1 MVFMSEKEQL
11 RKALKEKR
19 KNLSAAEV
27 DEKSTLVTEIFLE
40 SDVYKKASTIMLYM
54 PIRNEVDTGKIISKG
69 FADGKK
75 LVFPVTD
82 RESGIITPYFADGKT
97 EFKKGA
103 FSVPEPSL
111 REKMRLE
118 EIDVVLVPGIGFD
131 YFGNRIG
138 FGKGCYDMLLCKCNA
153 LKIGVCY
160 EFQLLEKIP
169 YDEHDIKMDY
179 ILTETG
185 FRKTRD

>member
-1 MVFMSEKEQL
+1 MNAKEQL

-27 DEKSTLVTEIFLE
+27 DEKSRLVTEIFLKN
-40 SDVYKKASTIMLYM
+40 DAYKNASTIMLYM
-54 PIRNEVDTGKIISKG
+54 PIQNEVDTGRIISK
-69 FADGKK
+69 ALEDGKS

-82 RESGIITPYFADGKT
+82 SERGIITPYLAERKT

-103 FSVPEPSL
+103 FSVPEPMLGKSVKP
-111 REKMRLE
+111 EK
-118 EIDVVLVPGIGFD
+118 IDIILVPGIGFD
-131 YFGNRIG
+131 SQGNRIG
-138 FGKGCYDMLLCKCNA
+138 FGKGCYDSFLCKCDA

-160 EFQLLEKIP
+160 KFQLREKIP

-179 ILTETG
+179 VLTETE